1 MRRLNARIAPMRA
14 LTFLAGR
21 FVAGDAIDDALSAVR
36 ALNDDGIKATLDNL
50 GEDSLT
56 RNQAMAA
63 AEENLL
69 MLRRIAD
76 VGADSNIS
84 LKLTQIGL
92 AIDAGLARENLIR
105 IAEEAAKHQNFV
117 RIDMEGSAWTQ
128 KTLDLFYSLHDKYP
142 NLGIVLQAYLRRTEA
157 DCRDAAA
164 RGARV
169 RLCKGAYKEPA
180 DIAFPSKD
188 DVNANYDK
196 CAAILTKAPI
206 PAFATHDDARIEAA
220 LKTCDAAGLVKS
232 DYEIQMLYGI
242 RAKRCRELRGQG
254 HVVRVYVPYGTHWF
268 PYFYRRI
275 RERKENLLFV
285 ARNLFE

>member
-1 MRRLNARIAPMRA
+1 MRA
-14 LTFLAGR
+14 LTFLASR
-21 FVAGDAIDDALSAVR
+21 FVAGDAIGDALRAVR
-36 ALNDDGIKATLDNL
+36 ALNEGGIKATLDNL

-56 RNQAMAA
+56 REQALAA
-63 AEENLL
+63 AEENRN

-76 VGADSNIS
+76 VGVDSNIS

-92 AIDAGLARENLIR
+92 AIDPALARDNLVR
-105 IAEEAAKHQNFV
+105 IAEEAARLNNFV

-128 KTLDLFYSLHDKYP
+128 KTLDLFYSLHDRFA

-157 DCRDAAA
+157 DCRDAVA
-164 RGARV
+164 RKVRV

-180 DIAFPSKD
+180 ELAFPLKE

-196 CAAILTKAPI
+196 CAAILAGAPI
-206 PAFATHDDARIEAA
+206 PAFATHDDARIAAA
-220 LKTCDAAGLVKS
+220 LKSCDAAGLVKS
-232 DYEIQMLYGI
+232 DYELQMLYGI
-242 RAKRCRELRGQG
+242 RRKRWEELRAKG
-254 HVVRVYVPYGTHWF
+254 HTVRIYVPYGTHWF

-285 ARNLFE
+285 ARSFWP